1 MPDYGGYDFSGYSI
15 YSMFTLWFLMFFFF
29 ICQLTG
35 ATLLFTVHL
44 KKRKRLWIRTAAAF
58 AGNVTLSVGA
68 MYFYLFFGSYYWG
81 YVSTYLVLFLA
92 AFAGFA
98 LCYKERAQTIMSCC
112 ISGYL
117 TQNLISKI
125 FYMFQL
131 ISGLREFFYGAP
143 WISFACNVCFYV
155 IGMVCVYFV
164 FARRA
169 NKNIMLKVENRNVLF
184 LSVAALIVT
193 IFISSLFDMYA
204 KSVVLLD
211 IAGAVLS
218 AFTCIFILSVQSGL
232 LDKSRYRQ
240 DMEIME
246 QLWEEK
252 RKQFDLTKENIDIIN
267 IKCHDLKHQLYAL
280 RTSEG
285 EISKEAVREIEDA
298 VSFYDSNIKTNNEI
312 LDTMLTEKSL
322 YCREHGIK
330 LTCMVDGRKL
340 SYISSAD
347 MCSLFGN
354 AIENAIEAVG
364 RVKDPD
370 KRVVSVTSE
379 VRSGMNL
386 IRIVNYFGGN
396 VEFEDGLPV
405 TDKGDKNFHGFG
417 MKSIR
422 TIVGKYGGNLSVST
436 EDDEFYLNIVLP
448 LP

>member
-44 KKRKRLWIRTAAAF
+44 KKRKRFLIRASVSFVCMTI
-58 AGNVTLSVGA
+58 LSVGV
-68 MYFYLFFGSYYWG
+68 MYFFLYFGSYYWG
-81 YVSTYLVLFLA
+81 YVSIYIIMFLA
-92 AFAGFA
+92 TFACF
-98 LCYKERAQTIMSCC
+98 MSCYNESAWTVMFCC
-112 ISGYL
+112 IAGYL
-117 TQNLISKI
+117 TQHPISKI
-125 FYMFQL
+125 YRLFL
-131 ISGLREFFYGAP
+131 IITGLSGAP
-143 WISFACNVCFYV
+143 WISFACNLCFYAA
-155 IGMVCVYFV
+155 GLVCIYFI

-169 NKNIMLKVENRNVLF
+169 NKNISTKIENRNILF

-193 IFISSLFDMYA
+193 IFINNLFDMYA
-204 KSVVLLD
+204 RSIVLLD
-211 IAGAVLS
+211 VAGSVLAV
-218 AFTCIFILSVQSGL
+218 FTCIFILSVQSGL

-386 IRIVNYFGGN
+386 IRIVNYFGGK

-422 TIVGKYGGNLSVST
+422 AIVEKYGGNLSVST

>member
-1 MPDYGGYDFSGYSI
+1 
-15 YSMFTLWFLMFFFF
+15 MF
-29 ICQLTG
+29 
-35 ATLLFTVHL
+35 
-44 KKRKRLWIRTAAAF
+44 
-58 AGNVTLSVGA
+58 
-68 MYFYLFFGSYYWG
+68 
-81 YVSTYLVLFLA
+81 
-92 AFAGFA
+92 
-98 LCYKERAQTIMSCC
+98 CC
-112 ISGYL
+112 IAGYL
-117 TQNLISKI
+117 TQHPIGKI

-193 IFISSLFDMYA
+193 IFINNLFDMYA
-204 KSVVLLD
+204 RSIVLLD
-211 IAGAVLS
+211 VAGSVLAV
-218 AFTCIFILSVQSGL
+218 FTCIFILSVQSGL

-386 IRIVNYFGGN
+386 IRIVNYFGGK

-422 TIVGKYGGNLSVST
+422 AIVEKYGGNLSVST